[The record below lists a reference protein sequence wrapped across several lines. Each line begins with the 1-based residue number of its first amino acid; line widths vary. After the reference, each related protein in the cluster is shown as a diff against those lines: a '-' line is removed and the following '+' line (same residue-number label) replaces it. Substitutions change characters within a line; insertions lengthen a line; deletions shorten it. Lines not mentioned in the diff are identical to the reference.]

1 MRYFHRAQRQA
12 AFRKPPLTQRAQ
24 FRHVDVGREFFDM
37 HFGTVVPL
45 PLVLIVD
52 DEPLLRL
59 VNADVLTDAGFEVL
73 EAACADEALALLE
86 KHSGVR
92 VVFTDVEMP
101 GGIDGFALAD
111 RIERRWPD
119 IGVLVT
125 SGRRFPVASFNAVAQ
140 RFVPK
145 PYSID
150 HVVRLIGAFVDA
162 QRQPGL

>member
-1 MRYFHRAQRQA
+1 
-12 AFRKPPLTQRAQ
+12 
-24 FRHVDVGREFFDM
+24 M
-37 HFGTVVPL
+37 HFGPAVPL

-59 VNADVLTDAGFEVL
+59 VNADVLSDAGFEVL
-73 EAACADEALALLE
+73 EAGNADEAIALLE
-86 KHSGVR
+86 QHSDVR

-101 GGIDGFALAD
+101 GRIDGFALAD
-111 RIERRWPD
+111 HIEQQWPT

-125 SGRRFPVASFNAVAQ
+125 SGRRCPTPSFNSIAQ

-150 HVVRLIGAFVDA
+150 HVVRLIGAFVDG
-162 QRQPGL
+162 QRQPG